1 MTIQQRLY
9 AFIVIVVAGLVSIA
23 GVGIS
28 QMAKVYDST
37 NYTNVNTVPSLLT
50 LADAAGSA
58 AQLRTQLWQYMALN
72 DPEKRAVL
80 SGPMD
85 QVHAK
90 TLGAFDKYEKENLSN
105 DEDKALL
112 NADRAALNDYDVL
125 LRKIK
130 TLVDN
135 GRADE
140 ARDLLFAN
148 QAVGLKVPSTIE
160 THRQFNAKL
169 GKEHAD
175 EASATAA
182 RSNWLSMII
191 AAVITAVVATMGI
204 LLTKNLIN
212 ALKEAVKVAETVAG
226 GDLTYQIVASSKDE
240 TGRLLGAL
248 KAMSDNLAKI
258 VGQVRIGTDEIVT
271 ASSQIA
277 NGNLDLSSRTEEQAS
292 SLEETAS
299 SMEELT
305 STVQQN
311 DANAQ
316 SANALAALASDAA
329 SKGGAVVSHVIT
341 TMSSI
346 DASARKIEEIIS
358 VIDGIAFQTN
368 ILALNAAVEAAR
380 AGEQGRGFAVV
391 AGEVRNLAHRSAAAA
406 KEIKALITHSV
417 EQVDA
422 GNKLVSEAGAAMD
435 NVVDSVKRV
444 STIIG
449 EITMAGREQSSGI
462 EQINQAISQMDA
474 VTQQNAALVE
484 EAAAAAASLQ
494 NQATTLSSLVST
506 FKVDSTGTM
515 KSAAAVSPRM
525 PVHTEK
531 PTLRLGALRAA

>member
-23 GVGIS
+23 AVGIS

-37 NYTNVNTVPSLLT
+37 NYTNVNTVPSLLALT
-50 LADAAGSA
+50 EAAGSA
-58 AQLRTQLWQYMALN
+58 AQLRTQLWQYIALN

-80 SGPMD
+80 SRDMD
-85 QVHAK
+85 LVHTKIIEA
-90 TLGAFDKYEKENLSN
+90 LNKYEKENLSN
-105 DEDKALL
+105 DEDKVLL
-112 NADRAALNDYDVL
+112 DANRVALNDYDVL

-130 TLVDN
+130 TLADT
-135 GRADE
+135 GSADE
-140 ARDLLFAN
+140 ARNLLFAN
-148 QAVGLKVPSTIE
+148 QAISLKVPATIKA
-160 THRQFNAKL
+160 HYLFNADL
-169 GKEHAD
+169 GKEHAE
-175 EASATAA
+175 EAATTASRA
-182 RSNWLSMII
+182 NWLSISI
-191 AAVITAVVATMGI
+191 AAVITVVVSTMGI
-204 LLTKNLIN
+204 ILTKNLIN
-212 ALKEAVKVAETVAG
+212 ALKEAVKVAETVAA
-226 GDLTYQIVASSKDE
+226 GDLTYQIVANSKDE

-248 KAMSDNLAKI
+248 KAMSENLAKI

-506 FKVDSTGTM
+506 FKVDSTSTI
-515 KSAAAVSPRM
+515 KSAMAASPRM

-531 PTLRLGALRAA
+531 PALRLGALRAA

>member
-1 MTIQQRLY
+1 
-9 AFIVIVVAGLVSIA
+9 
-23 GVGIS
+23 
-28 QMAKVYDST
+28 MAKVYDST
-37 NYTNVNTVPSLLT
+37 NYTNVNTVPSLLV
-50 LADAAGSA
+50 LAEAAGST

-72 DPEKRAVL
+72 DPEKRVVL
-80 SGPMD
+80 SKAMD
-85 QVHAK
+85 LVHAK
-90 TLGAFDKYEKENLSN
+90 IISAFDKYEKDHLSN

-135 GRADE
+135 GKADE

-148 QAVGLKVPSTIE
+148 QAISLKVPSNIE
-160 THRQFNAKL
+160 AHRQFNAKL

-204 LLTKNLIN
+204 ILTKNLIN

-226 GDLTYQIVASSKDE
+226 GDLTYQIVANSKDE

-248 KAMSDNLAKI
+248 KAMSENLAKI

-506 FKVDSTGTM
+506 FKVDATSTT
-515 KSAAAVSPRM
+515 KSAATVSPRM